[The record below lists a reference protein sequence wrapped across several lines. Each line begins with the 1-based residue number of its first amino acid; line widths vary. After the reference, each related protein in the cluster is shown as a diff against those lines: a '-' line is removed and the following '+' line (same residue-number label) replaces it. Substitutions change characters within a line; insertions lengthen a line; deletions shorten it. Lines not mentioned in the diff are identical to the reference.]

1 MCGELRQKKPA
12 PFQKN
17 RNARKAKVADGGGS
31 SPKSAD
37 GAAEGG
43 GGAWGGLKNPL
54 SGLGGDMDGVFI
66 KIKETAGFKEEEP
79 QGFMDEVG
87 DQLSLSWKQRLSCFA
102 GFMAMSI
109 VCYLLSFPWIVLAP
123 KKFAF
128 FFTCANLFGIASTAF
143 LMGPARQLRS
153 MKEHNRLMISTIY
166 VTSMFMTLVA
176 AVQWRE
182 LVMVVLFSCV
192 QVCPRAGVVCHP
204 CTRAHY
210 FSLSLSHRLRL
221 WCGTPSRTSPTPG
234 SLPPISSGLS

>member
-1 MCGELRQKKPA
+1 
-12 PFQKN
+12 
-17 RNARKAKVADGGGS
+17 
-31 SPKSAD
+31 
-37 GAAEGG
+37 
-43 GGAWGGLKNPL
+43 
-54 SGLGGDMDGVFI
+54 MDGVFI

-192 QVCPRAGVVCHP
+192 QVAALVW
-204 CTRAHY
+204 Y
-210 FSLSLSHRLRL
+210 SLSYIPYARQLASYFLGPLLKVCMSASQVCCVGCGKCCSMVLSR
-221 WCGTPSRTSPTPG
+221 
-234 SLPPISSGLS
+234 